1 MSELVPSGSDLPAP
15 DPVPS
20 RSAPAVPPM
29 KRLFVLFVLLASLV
43 ASGSASAAAKLT
55 PAQEQAVL
63 SAKSYLSMG
72 SGFSRAGL
80 IKQLSSS
87 YGEGF
92 SRSLAIFAVNY
103 LHPNWN
109 QQAVLSAKNYLSMGS
124 GFSRAG
130 LIQQLSSPYGEGFT
144 YAQAVYAANR
154 VGL

>member
-1 MSELVPSGSDLPAP
+1 
-15 DPVPS
+15 
-20 RSAPAVPPM
+20 M
-29 KRLFVLFVLLASLV
+29 KRLLVLLVVLTSLV
-43 ASGSASAAAKLT
+43 ASGSAPAAARLT

-72 SGFSRAGL
+72 TGFSRAGL
-80 IKQLSSS
+80 IKQLTSS

-103 LHPNWN
+103 LHPNWY
-109 QQAVLSAKNYLSMGS
+109 QQAVLSAKSYLKSGM
-124 GFSRAG
+124 GFSRAS
-130 LIQQLSSPYGEGFT
+130 LIQQLSSSYGEGFT